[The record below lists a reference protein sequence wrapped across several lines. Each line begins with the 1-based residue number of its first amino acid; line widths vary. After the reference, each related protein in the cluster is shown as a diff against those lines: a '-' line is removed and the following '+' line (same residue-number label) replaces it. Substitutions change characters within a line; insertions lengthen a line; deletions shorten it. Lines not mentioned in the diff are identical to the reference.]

1 MASLQRSRSSLR
13 GGCDDAQMQADDMGG
28 IRAYMARM
36 LDIAPQAVASAAS
49 QRRRTPPKLKAN
61 SRLTQP
67 TMASVMRSLDT
78 DENAQ
83 VLHTLSNRMA
93 AGDAT
98 KCKLQLQRGGAVIG
112 GSSGKKQKKKK
123 SKKTKKTED
132 GGSGLKKKGGGKKQR
147 KMRADE
153 FCLTTPSKGA
163 KSRSSSSR
171 VKLSLT
177 SR

>member
-112 GSSGKKQKKKK
+112 GSSGKKQKKK